1 MSESKR
7 PDPAIQAEPEP
18 ERPSASAAGAAGGKT
33 PMKSAVADESA
44 PATQGNASLEEQLAA
59 AKKEAAGNYD
69 HYVRAIADLE
79 NFRRRVAREKEELR
93 LFASSSLL
101 QGLLPVLDNL
111 QLGVA
116 AARQQNDPK
125 TIVDGVA
132 MVLEQLKG
140 LLDRHGLKEVNPV
153 GQKFDPHQHEAIA
166 HHPSADI
173 QEEHVMQV
181 VRTGYSL
188 NGRLLRPASVVVSS
202 GPAQKEAS

>member
-1 MSESKR
+1 MRESN
-7 PDPAIQAEPEP
+7 PQDPPVQSDSDAAAAKGAADNQAP
-18 ERPSASAAGAAGGKT
+18 RSDVQKDGSSAAEAGG
-33 PMKSAVADESA
+33 S
-44 PATQGNASLEEQLAA
+44 SLEEKLAA

-93 LFASSSLL
+93 QFALSNLL

-116 AARQQNDPK
+116 AARQK
-125 TIVDGVA
+125 TDTKSIVDGVS

-140 LLDRHGLKEVNPV
+140 VLDRNGLKEVNPV

-166 HHPSADI
+166 HQPNPDVA
-173 QEEHVMQV
+173 EEHVLQV
-181 VRTGYSL
+181 VRIGYSL

-202 GPAQKEAS
+202 GPATKGAS